1 MEEKE
6 IMKKGDCVIK
16 YEAHS
21 TEEKELDANLELEG
35 TGIGIIIGIRSIID
49 EICRNNNIPV
59 SLYLKWIAGL
69 VVESTS
75 VDIGAIKNAMEGL
88 GHE

>member
-1 MEEKE
+1 MEEKQ

-21 TEEKELDANLELEG
+21 TEEGELDANLELKG
-35 TGIGIIIGIRSIID
+35 MGINIAIGIRSIID
-49 EICRNNNIPV
+49 AICRDNNIPV

-69 VVESTS
+69 VVEGTS
-75 VDIGAIKNAMEGL
+75 VDIGAIKNAMEED